1 MIPVIKT
8 ILIFILA
15 GICEIGGG
23 YLVWLSVRGGKPLWY
38 ALLGGGVL
46 ILYGLVATLQTANFA
61 KVYATYGGFFIALSL
76 VWAFIF
82 DKYTPS
88 KYDIIGALVAILG
101 VCIIYFSPRT

>member
-1 MIPVIKT
+1 MLIIKT

-23 YLVWLSVRGGKPLWY
+23 YLVWLSVKGGRPLWY
-38 ALLGGGVL
+38 GILGGGIL

-76 VWAFIF
+76 VWACAF
-82 DKYTPS
+82 DKYTPT
-88 KYDIIGALVAILG
+88 KYDIIGALIAIIG
-101 VCIIYFSPRT
+101 VLIIYYSPRG